1 VTLTLSGA
9 PLVAYLLASVRLV
22 AWLLVAPPFASRAVP
37 VLVKSLLAMGMALAV
52 VPSTA
57 RTEVPVDTA
66 ALAGTAL
73 QEALIG
79 ASMGFVTY
87 LVFAAVQAAGDLVDV
102 FGGFTLAAAY
112 DPLSQNMNSVHG
124 KLFGMLASML
134 LFATG
139 AHLLVIG
146 GLLRSFER
154 MPVGTAWQPA
164 GVTEVVTT
172 AFGMFFSAAVQI
184 ALPLI
189 GVLFLADLG
198 LALLT
203 RVAPQLNAIGI
214 MFPAKIGLTLLV
226 VGMAFAVL
234 PDAMIRLLE
243 TVSQA
248 MSAMLAAGA

>member
-1 VTLTLSGA
+1 MTLTLSGA

-22 AWLLVAPPFASRAVP
+22 AWLVVAPPFATRAVP
-37 VLVKSLLAMGMALAV
+37 ILVKSLLAVAMSMAV
-52 VPSTA
+52 VPGMP
-57 RTEVPVDTA
+57 RTEVPADAMTLA
-66 ALAGTAL
+66 ASGL

-79 ASMGFVTY
+79 VSMGFVTF
-87 LVFAAVQAAGDLVDV
+87 LVFSAVQSAGDLIDV
-102 FGGFTLAAAY
+102 FGGFSLAAAY

-124 KLFGMLASML
+124 KLFAMLAFML
-134 LFATG
+134 MFASN
-139 AHLLVIG
+139 AHLLIIG

-154 MPVGTAWQPA
+154 MPVGTAWQPSGTA
-164 GVTEVVTT
+164 EVVST
-172 AFGMFFSAAVQI
+172 AFGMLFASAVQI

-234 PDAMIRLLE
+234 PDVMGRLLE
-243 TVSQA
+243 EASQA
-248 MSAMLAAGA
+248 MAALTGGGR